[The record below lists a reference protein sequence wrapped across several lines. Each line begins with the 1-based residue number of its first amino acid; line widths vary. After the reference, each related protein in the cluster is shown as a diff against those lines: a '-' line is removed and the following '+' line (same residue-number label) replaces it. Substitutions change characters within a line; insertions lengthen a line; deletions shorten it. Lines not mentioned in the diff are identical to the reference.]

1 MCYIT
6 VAFCRPSRKR
16 VIASLSLHGSN
27 QPEVSSMKT
36 REATAFF
43 FLHILISTVTGCSPL
58 CGNAVGKHTHDRN
71 AIRMKR
77 FEYWHHRPSR
87 EPAFNASIPN
97 PDSGLVH
104 VSEKR
109 RRNFRASSRPAAQVR
124 PSLRHGRTI
133 FECAVNLWLWF
144 RHRDVF
150 RRLQSELPLTGW
162 RVFTAVGGFMKKLRT
177 AYTVQIYA
185 G

>member
-1 MCYIT
+1 MLHYSCIL
-6 VAFCRPSRKR
+6 PSVSEEGHRESFTAR
-16 VIASLSLHGSN
+16 QQPTGGELHEDSRGN
-27 QPEVSSMKT
+27 CF
-36 REATAFF
+36 FF